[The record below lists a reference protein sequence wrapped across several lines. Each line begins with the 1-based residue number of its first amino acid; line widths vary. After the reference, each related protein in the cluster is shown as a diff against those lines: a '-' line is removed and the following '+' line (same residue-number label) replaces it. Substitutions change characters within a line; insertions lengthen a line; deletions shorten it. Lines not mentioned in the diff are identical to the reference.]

1 MRKLFVLIAIL
12 GMSQISLAQ
21 SENSEFKQDAL
32 KMIKL
37 SNNAVEAS
45 FSQVYAMIPEEKLE
59 DFKNEIQPI
68 MDRYYEK
75 MADISMEFY
84 THDEIKQL
92 LEFYNSELGQKSLEA
107 QAKITEKAM
116 QMGQQLSSEMMPIL
130 QKYRN

>member
-1 MRKLFVLIAIL
+1 MRKLFVMIAIL

>member
-12 GMSQISLAQ
+12 GMGQISLAQ

>member
-68 MDRYYEK
+68 MDRYYKK

>member
-12 GMSQISLAQ
+12 GMCQISLAQ

>member
-12 GMSQISLAQ
+12 GMCQISLAQ

-68 MDRYYEK
+68 MDRYYKK